1 MLEALVSRIEA
12 LAKKVAD
19 TPVFAWA
26 TVTSIDPLQITIGGD
41 EKPLEITPAAIYC
54 PADVGERVLV
64 LQVYR
69 RCIILGSAGHPKAR
83 WGSAV
88 APKGWIPI
96 TGGREVPLKV
106 EKVVGMRFVP
116 NNSGTFLIT
125 DPGLYLVTGQ
135 CYFSGEPVQVNA
147 EVVKYADS
155 GKQGLVAV
163 GDVKPVTHDVWYSTA
178 TRIVELKTGDRIG
191 LVATSTTDRTKAYS
205 YEDHRSPRIYIAKI
219 GG

>member
-19 TPVFAWA
+19 MPVFAWA

-54 PADVGERVLV
+54 PADIGERVLV

-88 APKGWIPI
+88 AVKGWITITDERPI
-96 TGGREVPLKV
+96 PLKV
-106 EKVVGMRFVP
+106 EKAVGMRFVP
-116 NNSGTFLIT
+116 NDGGSFLIT
-125 DPGLYLVTGQ
+125 EPGLYMVSAQ
-135 CYFSGEPVQVNA
+135 SYFSGDVSQISVSIA
-147 EVVKYADS
+147 HYTAGTKKIISSIAF
-155 GKQGLVAV
+155 
-163 GDVKPVTHDVWYSTA
+163 VKPHTYDVQMT
-178 TRIVELKTGDRIG
+178 TGTVLVELKTGDRVG
-191 LVATSTTDRTKAYS
+191 LLSWSTGDRTKSYS
-205 YEDHRSPRIYIAKI
+205 CEDGRSPRLYLARI